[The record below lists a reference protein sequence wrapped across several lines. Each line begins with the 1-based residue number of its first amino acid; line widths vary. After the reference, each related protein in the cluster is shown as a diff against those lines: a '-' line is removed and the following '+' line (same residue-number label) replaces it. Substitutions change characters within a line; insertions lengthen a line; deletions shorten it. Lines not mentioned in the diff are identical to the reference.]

1 MWFLNNEGIIVEME
15 ILDELVYEEIYFI
28 GGWFVR
34 FGRGVFFDVYLFVV
48 MVFVI
53 VCGKSFF

>member
-1 MWFLNNEGIIVEME
+1 ME